1 MASMETNFALT
12 DLISQYKTADEA
24 FLKQLSTDRQT
35 DPRSEWE
42 AKEAAEMV
50 VIRQPCQTLDEV
62 RAKVRLALEDENFF
76 DSIKDCTHGGEH
88 VLRIFLH
95 SLMGEPPVDNGE
107 KSP

>member
-1 MASMETNFALT
+1 METNFALT

-24 FLKQLSTDRQT
+24 FLKQLSIDRQT

-42 AKEAAEMV
+42 AKEAAEMM

-62 RAKVRLALEDENFF
+62 RAKARLALEDEGVFE
-76 DSIKDCTHGGEH
+76 SIKNSTFCGEH
-88 VLRIFLH
+88 VMRIFLR

-107 KSP
+107 KSS